1 MKRKIKICTIIGAIF
16 FIFLIVYKYII
27 KDANRKESDNRIIS
41 SSDDQK
47 TIILGRKYTKL
58 S

>member
-16 FIFLIVYKYII
+16 FLFLIVYKYIM
-27 KDANRKESDNRIIS
+27 KADKKENNTQIITGT
-41 SSDDQK
+41 DDHK